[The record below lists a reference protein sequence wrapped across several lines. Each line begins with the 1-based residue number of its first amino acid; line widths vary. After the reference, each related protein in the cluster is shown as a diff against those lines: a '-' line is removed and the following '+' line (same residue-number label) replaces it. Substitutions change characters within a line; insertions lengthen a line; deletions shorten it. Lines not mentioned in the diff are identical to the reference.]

1 MRRFYDHP
9 LEEKKWIIVLKY
21 KEKKAFNNH
30 NNSISKGFTE
40 RSSAREKRFER
51 AVSKW
56 KS

>member
-21 KEKKAFNNH
+21 KEKKALNNH

-40 RSSAREKRFER
+40 RSFAREKRFER
-51 AVSKW
+51 TVSKW